1 MEKKGGFSVTV
12 PAGEEGASS
21 AFLYD
26 GILSLI
32 WSSFFICWQSFLD
45 LVEVTL
51 LFLCRFKRFLRDSF
65 SRRRRSV
72 TLLFLCRFKRF
83 LRDSFSRRRRGVF
96 SFFICWH
103 SFLDLVEVQE
113 VSP

>member
-32 WSSFFICWQSFLD
+32 WS
-45 LVEVTL
+45 
-51 LFLCRFKRFLRDSF
+51 
-65 SRRRRSV
+65 
-72 TLLFLCRFKRF
+72 RFKRF
-83 LRDSFSRRRRGVF
+83 LRDSFSRRRRGSSAFLYAGNLSLIWSRGF
-96 SFFICWH
+96 SATV
-103 SFLDLVEVQE
+103 SVGEEGASSAFLYAGIL
-113 VSP
+113 SLIWSR